1 MTAIDYLIIVGFSEA
16 FLCIGDN
23 DWWEHFPDWERTN
36 LLRSVI
42 SIIFTGARIPLG
54 DDPWQHFPGT
64 ERYLVGTVLDFHC
77 ERRVICDCVPVGNPH
92 KKTGGC
98 LTENKYRMSE
108 RNRQRLGVFGIP
120 VGGRGTAFA
129 TPELTDKITHIFETG
144 V

>member
-1 MTAIDYLIIVGFSEA
+1 MYR
-16 FLCIGDN
+16 DN
-23 DWWEHFPDWERTN
+23 DGGSTFRTGKDQS
-36 LLRSVI
+36 LQCDQYYIYGCTDS
-42 SIIFTGARIPLG
+42 AG

-64 ERYLVGTVLDFHC
+64 ERYLVGTVIDFHC

-92 KKTGGC
+92 KETGGC